1 MFLLKVRRAR
11 MLKDKENKFIAQA
24 FGNSDLEVIKDVS
37 VHAAVNEEGGYL
49 NMRTDLQGI
58 FWYLQMS
65 LKWNWSGQMLHA
77 EKGFLSMNVSLNILK
92 KVLKLN
98 FQNTRKIYWKWKQ

>member
-37 VHAAVNEEGGYL
+37 VHAAVNEEGGYI
-49 NMRTDLQGI
+49 NKRNDLYGI
-58 FWYLQMS
+58 CW
-65 LKWNWSGQMLHA
+65 
-77 EKGFLSMNVSLNILK
+77 
-92 KVLKLN
+92 
-98 FQNTRKIYWKWKQ
+98 

>member
-49 NMRTDLQGI
+49 NMRTDLKE
-58 FWYLQMS
+58 YS
-65 LKWNWSGQMLHA
+65 D
-77 EKGFLSMNVSLNILK
+77 
-92 KVLKLN
+92 
-98 FQNTRKIYWKWKQ
+98 IYR